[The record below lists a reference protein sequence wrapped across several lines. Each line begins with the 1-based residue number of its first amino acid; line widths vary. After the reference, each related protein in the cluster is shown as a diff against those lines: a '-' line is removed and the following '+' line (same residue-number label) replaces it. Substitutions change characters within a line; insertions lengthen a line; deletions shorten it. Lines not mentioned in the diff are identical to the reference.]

1 MKHEEIGFMIILLI
15 VMLLMLFMGF
25 KYDGNAKVLPLLSGI
40 FSAVMMGILV
50 FMAFSTRLSTWYQK
64 LEAATILSKVVL
76 GAEEKKRELSVA
88 AWFAGCTVLIYLF
101 GFVIGIPI
109 FLFLFLKIWAKESW
123 LLSFVLSAAVL
134 GVVFISFIYLLRV
147 PLHEGIFL
155 VN

>member
-1 MKHEEIGFMIILLI
+1 MKYEEKGFMIILLI
-15 VMLLMLFMGF
+15 VMLSMLFMGF
-25 KYDGNAKVLPLLSGI
+25 QYEGNAKVLPLLSGI

-50 FMAFSTRLSTWYQK
+50 FMAFSPRLSTWYQK

-76 GAEEKKRELSVA
+76 SAEEKKRELSVA

-123 LLSFVLSAAVL
+123 LLSIVLSAAVL
-134 GVVFISFIYLLRV
+134 GVIFISFIYLLRV
-147 PLHEGIFL
+147 QLHEGILFS
-155 VN
+155 